1 MAGEPLCSLRWCR
14 LEAGASRNEEEQ
26 PAGWGGLLALLT
38 VLSSPV
44 RVGRLEM
51 LSVSDK
57 SLSQERKR
65 WNDGSTPRLLAAGSL
80 RFASASAGGQLCH
93 RVSIHNARGPD

>member
-14 LEAGASRNEEEQ
+14 LEVGARRNEEEQ

-38 VLSSPV
+38 VLPSPV
-44 RVGRLEM
+44 RVGRLAM

-57 SLSQERKR
+57 SL
-65 WNDGSTPRLLAAGSL
+65 
-80 RFASASAGGQLCH
+80 
-93 RVSIHNARGPD
+93 VAR

>member
-1 MAGEPLCSLRWCR
+1 MHAGGWKPRRRQAQKTRDRKSRGWCVCSNKAPYVRTVKNLVAGEPLCSLRWCR
-14 LEAGASRNEEEQ
+14 LEAGARRNEEEQ

-38 VLSSPV
+38 VMSSPV

-57 SLSQERKR
+57 SLS
-65 WNDGSTPRLLAAGSL
+65 
-80 RFASASAGGQLCH
+80 
-93 RVSIHNARGPD
+93 